1 VIQRYKTVPR
11 VVKRG
16 GRFGGDLTKWGSPL
30 NPPKGWRFKEIH
42 ACSPP
47 LGRVGGG
54 CSLTIVKSVFVRIIQ
69 KSFLDSPQWVEVQKR
84 YMLVLSPLR
93 GGVSKIQMRSFIVIF

>member
-16 GRFGGDLTKWGSPL
+16 GRFGGDLTKWGIPL

-42 ACSPP
+42 ACSLPSGE
-47 LGRVGGG
+47 L
-54 CSLTIVKSVFVRIIQ
+54 K
-69 KSFLDSPQWVEVQKR
+69 EA
-84 YMLVLSPLR
+84 VL
-93 GGVSKIQMRSFIVIF
+93 